1 MSALENARIQ
11 RTAGDQEA
19 ADAAAI
25 ELVAAKK
32 ALLKGLEEMGE
43 LVVVEKEVEV
53 EVEPN
58 YPFCNKPGHTAILII
73 MIVSLAL
80 NAALIG
86 VIVWYFYKKHRNKQD
101 DMPLVDYDIE
111 DDELPLD
118 DDTM

>member
-1 MSALENARIQ
+1 
-11 RTAGDQEA
+11 
-19 ADAAAI
+19 
-25 ELVAAKK
+25 
-32 ALLKGLEEMGE
+32 
-43 LVVVEKEVEV
+43 
-53 EVEPN
+53 
-58 YPFCNKPGHTAILII
+58 